1 MSRVDPTRDL
11 GPALTL
17 EQAVDHDTR
26 RERGGPVAVC
36 ATLGWPY
43 NAYQKKLS
51 ISYPDNLLS
60 VRDFERWLEL
70 VDAKETLRAI
80 ARIQGGVFYRP
91 APAPATPAALRALAD
106 LLQHEAAFVGSLHQG
121 AADGRWEEREVL
133 ELERHGNQVIEA
145 VLGIMAGA
153 REAMERE
160 LEGHDG

>member
-1 MSRVDPTRDL
+1 M
-11 GPALTL
+11 
-17 EQAVDHDTR
+17 DHDTR

-70 VDAKETLRAI
+70 VDARETLRTI

-91 APAPATPAALRALAD
+91 APAPATAAALRALAD

-121 AADGRWEEREVL
+121 VADGRWDEREVL
-133 ELERHGNQVIEA
+133 DLERHGNQVIEA

-153 REAMERE
+153 RAAMERD
-160 LEGHDG
+160 LECQGE